1 MYTALI
7 VIIII
12 TAVLLML
19 VVLAQNPKGG
29 GLSSQFGGSGATQMM
44 GVKKTG
50 DFLEKATW
58 TLAIAL
64 LVFTLVANVMVP
76 EQTTEG
82 FSTPNLDNAG
92 TPAPTQTLPLDGASD
107 SENTEG
113 STEDLNDL
121 LAEPEGDSAD
131 TTSSN

>member
-7 VIIII
+7 AIIII
-12 TAVLLML
+12 AAILLML

-58 TLAIAL
+58 ALAITM
-64 LVFTLVANVMVP
+64 LVLTLVANVMIP
-76 EQTTEG
+76 DTTSG
-82 FSTPNLDNAG
+82 TISTPNLDNAG
-92 TPAPTQTLPLDGASD
+92 QQQQPALPLDAPAS
-107 SENTEG
+107 SESTDAALEG
-113 STEDLNDL
+113 LVD
-121 LAEPEGDSAD
+121 DSAD
-131 TTSSN
+131 STSD

>member
-7 VIIII
+7 AIIII
-12 TAVLLML
+12 AAILLML

-58 TLAIAL
+58 FLAISM
-64 LVFTLVANVMVP
+64 LVLTLVANVMIP
-76 EQTTEG
+76 DTTRTI
-82 FSTPNLDNAG
+82 STPNLDNAG
-92 TPAPTQTLPLDGASD
+92 QQQQPALPLDAPASSESTDAALEGLVDD
-107 SENTEG
+107 STD
-113 STEDLNDL
+113 ST
-121 LAEPEGDSAD
+121 
-131 TTSSN
+131 SN

>member
-1 MYTALI
+1 MYTAII
-7 VIIII
+7 VLIII
-12 TAVLLML
+12 TAILLML

-58 TLAIAL
+58 TLAVAMLAL
-64 LVFTLVANVMVP
+64 TLVANVMIP
-76 EQTTEG
+76 ESGTEG

-92 TPAPTQTLPLDGASD
+92 QSPAPALPTNEA
-107 SENTEG
+107 
-113 STEDLNDL
+113 NDEAL
-121 LAEPEGDSAD
+121 EALTAEPAETDS
-131 TTSSN
+131 TGE